1 MHTMR
6 RLPAERLAV
15 CQFHCNDA
23 LLPHIQPACLAQD
36 AQEIFADGC
45 HRASVKGADARCG
58 WPTDHD
64 RNTGESE
71 RDNGANGDTYYSK
84 LTELRIKQSF
94 EDVNCFAKTQKLG
107 I

>member
-15 CQFHCNDA
+15 CQFNCNDA
-23 LLPHIQPACLAQD
+23 LLPHIQSACLAQD

-45 HRASVKGADARCG
+45 HRASVKGADAQCG
-58 WPTDHD
+58 RPLDYD
-64 RNTGESE
+64 RDTEEDE
-71 RDNGANGDTYYSK
+71 RDYSAAGDTYYSK